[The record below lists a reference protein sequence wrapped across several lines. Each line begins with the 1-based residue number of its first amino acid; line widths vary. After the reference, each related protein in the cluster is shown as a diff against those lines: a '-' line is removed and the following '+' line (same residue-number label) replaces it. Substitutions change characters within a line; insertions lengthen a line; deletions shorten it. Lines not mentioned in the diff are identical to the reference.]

1 MSAEQLATITYKPW
15 MNINANTINVKTFKT
30 GQLTYP
36 SSSVSD
42 GTYSLQATGN
52 NLVLTPASSA
62 SGLNWSGEFNPA
74 TYYQIDDAVSYQ
86 GSSYI
91 CIQAGTG
98 KYPNLVDYWNVM
110 AQKGSQGSQGPA
122 GNQGNQGIPGP
133 EGQIGAQGAPGLS
146 SSFFNYQINT
156 DPFDGNTQSGFLQF
170 DSANDPETQRMYIN
184 FIDGLGNDITP
195 FLGFLNEG
203 DQIVLQ
209 LQSDS
214 TKTQVYSVNGSP
226 VNAPDW
232 LAIPITFG
240 SSTVEF
246 SQDDQILLIINL
258 VGAQG
263 PAGQA
268 ATINV
273 NSTTTLAA
281 GSDATVVNIGSI
293 SAALLDFGIPR
304 GEKGEQGDPGPPG
317 PPGPDSGNFSTPSD
331 QVLDMNTHAI
341 NSVADLNLVSPTDP
355 GRIMSLT
362 VRDNNTAT
370 LQTNQALKLD
380 CAGQDM
386 ELVSNNIRCRTN
398 NGGIFAVFND
408 SGYYV
413 LPQGV
418 PTVNDSYM
426 SFDSNGFSTFKPIP
440 ALPGPLTYYASPN
453 GSNSNNGSVLTPYQT
468 ISYALSQINL
478 IPSSIPVVLTL
489 LEGIYNESPTI
500 TRNNTFI
507 TANNIAVNSSMI
519 VGDLTFSIPNNA
531 TAKSSL
537 IGFIVNGSIVFNDT
551 GIGSYEYLLGNI
563 SVNAVNGPCINN
575 TTVSTLAY
583 SITLNQCTLQAGGA
597 SNSCITNDIGRM
609 SVISSNLSQALS
621 NNSSPVVVVNNGAIS
636 MSNTVVISSNVANN
650 APAIIQYNNSQGT
663 PYQSTY
669 LNSQFVYSSST
680 INTVVPLTKACIRYN
695 NSSAL
700 SSHSFIG
707 CVFVAEGARN
717 GSPNSY
723 YVITKSGSASVN
735 IVIATNITGGTANR
749 VDAAIP
755 HPSYVALT

>member
-1 MSAEQLATITYKPW
+1 MSAEQLATSTYKPW
-15 MNINANTINVKTFKT
+15 MNINANTINAKSLKT

-42 GTYSLQATGN
+42 GTYSLQALNN
-52 NLVLTPASSA
+52 NLVLTPASSS
-62 SGLNWSGEFNPA
+62 SGLSWSGEFDPA

-91 CIQAGTG
+91 CIQAGIG
-98 KYPNLVDYWNVM
+98 KYPNLIAYWNIM
-110 AQKGSQGSQGPA
+110 AQKGQ
-122 GNQGNQGIPGP
+122 QGNQGIQGP
-133 EGQIGAQGAPGLS
+133 VGNQGQAGPQGEIGAQGNPGLS

-156 DPFDGNTQSGFLQF
+156 DPFDGNTQSGYLQF
-170 DSANDPETQRMYIN
+170 DVSNDPETQRMYIN

-214 TKTQVYSVNGSP
+214 TQTQVYRVNGSP

-232 LAIPITFG
+232 LAVPITFG

-246 SQDDQILLIINL
+246 SNDDQILLIINL

-263 PAGQA
+263 PAGAA

-281 GSDATVVNIGSI
+281 GSPATVVNIGSI
-293 SAALLDFGIPR
+293 SAALLDFGIPQ
-304 GEKGEQGDPGPPG
+304 GEQGPPG
-317 PPGPDSGNFSTPSD
+317 PPGPGGGNFSTPSD
-331 QVLDMNTHAI
+331 QSLDMNTHSI
-341 NSVADLNLVSPTDP
+341 NGVADLNLVAPTDP
-355 GRIMSLT
+355 ARFMSLT

-370 LQTNQALKLD
+370 LHSNQGLKLD

-386 ELVSNNIRCRTN
+386 ELISNNIRCRTN

-418 PTVNDSYM
+418 PTVDDSYI
-426 SFDSNGFSTFKPIP
+426 SFGSNGFSTFKQMPS
-440 ALPGPLTYYASPN
+440 LPGPLTYYASPN
-453 GSNSNNGSVLTPYQT
+453 GLDTNNGSILTPYQT

-478 IPSSIPVVLTL
+478 ISDSVPVVLTL

-500 TRNNTFI
+500 TRKNTFI
-507 TANNIAVNSSMI
+507 TANNIAVNSSTI
-519 VGDLTFSIPNNA
+519 VGDLTFSIPNNS
-531 TAKSSL
+531 TAKASL
-537 IGFIVNGSIVFNDT
+537 IGFVVNGSIVFNDT
-551 GIGSYEYLLGNI
+551 GVGTYEYLLGNI
-563 SVNAVNGPCINN
+563 AVNAVNGPCINN

-583 SITLNQCTLQAGGA
+583 SITLNQCSLQCGGA

-609 SVISSNLSQALS
+609 SVINSNLSQVLT
-621 NNSSPVVVVNNGAIS
+621 NNSSPVIVVNNGAIS

-650 APAIIQYNNSQGT
+650 APAIIQYNNNQAT

-680 INTVVPLTKACIRYN
+680 VNTVAPLTKACIRYN

-700 SSHSFIG
+700 SSHSFIN

-717 GSPNSY
+717 GNANAY
-723 YVITKSGSASVN
+723 YVITKSGAASVN
-735 IVIATNITGGTANR
+735 IVISGNITGGTANR
-749 VDAAIP
+749 VDASIP